1 MRLQRVVLFGGWGE
15 TMPRPQQEHHR
26 LRKRIEIRYG
36 RDEARY
42 VGYSRNVS
50 EAGMMVGSTRVF
62 APGTLLMLEVKLPS
76 GKYVMEGIVIWAR
89 EGPVQWLSTGRVGMG
104 IALIK
109 PPEDFLHT
117 LNAPPPAA

>member
-1 MRLQRVVLFGGWGE
+1 
-15 TMPRPQQEHHR
+15 MPRPQQGFHR

-36 RDEARY
+36 PEQPRY

-62 APGTLLMLEVKLPS
+62 APGTILMLEIKLPS
-76 GKYVMEGIVIWAR
+76 GTYVMEGIVIWAR

-109 PPEDFLHT
+109 APEDFLRT
-117 LNAPPPAA
+117 LNAPKPAA